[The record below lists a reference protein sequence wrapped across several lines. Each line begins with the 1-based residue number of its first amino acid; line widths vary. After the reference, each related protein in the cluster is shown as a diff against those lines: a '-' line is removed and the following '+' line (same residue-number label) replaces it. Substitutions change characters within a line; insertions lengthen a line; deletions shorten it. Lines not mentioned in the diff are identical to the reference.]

1 MNNKILKYIGI
12 FILFAG
18 GVVLTFNNNLVL
30 RMLGF
35 ALTTAALL
43 FTLKLMENKEKW
55 NFLKLMILKIKKL
68 ILS

>member
-43 FTLKLMENKEKW
+43 FTLKLMENKEK
-55 NFLKLMILKIKKL
+55 
-68 ILS
+68 